1 MHTLWHILLDFF
13 YFCDNSYNLPSAY
26 LVELPTIQRFW
37 SLQIASG
44 NLHVF
49 DLYQVHPMQEMGFKL
64 YFGKLHL
71 IEEFHLCCYISFD
84 AIFSQGY
91 QKILTKCFKVVT
103 TNFVFSTDCF
113 CPCTTSQP
121 SKPAFLLENYIQ
133 CWKYLAINW
142 CLSFGINALALAVV
156 LRAKRTSQQLPWKI
170 FISQF
175 FHKIQFCRQEKLA
188 FCDNKGHTS
197 LKICKDCLSCVV
209 KIKLGMEL

>member
-1 MHTLWHILLDFF
+1 MHTLWHILLDFL

-49 DLYQVHPMQEMGFKL
+49 YLYQVHPMQEVGFKL
-64 YFGKLHL
+64 YFGELHL

-121 SKPAFLLENYIQ
+121 SKPAFLLENYLQ

-142 CLSFGINALALAVV
+142 CLSFGNKRTCPCCSFEGKKDELAVTLENIYQLVFSQNTV
-156 LRAKRTSQQLPWKI
+156 LQVGKI
-170 FISQF
+170 SIL
-175 FHKIQFCRQEKLA
+175 RQ
-188 FCDNKGHTS
+188 
-197 LKICKDCLSCVV
+197 
-209 KIKLGMEL
+209 

>member
-1 MHTLWHILLDFF
+1 MSQSPLAHTHACANPLTHACMGKHKRMREREREREHILKQESHKKMYTLWHILLDFF

-64 YFGKLHL
+64 YFGELHL

-113 CPCTTSQP
+113 CPCT
-121 SKPAFLLENYIQ
+121 KPPNHQNLHF
-133 CWKYLAINW
+133 
-142 CLSFGINALALAVV
+142 S
-156 LRAKRTSQQLPWKI
+156 WKI
-170 FISQF
+170 IYNVGS
-175 FHKIQFCRQEKLA
+175 IQP
-188 FCDNKGHTS
+188 
-197 LKICKDCLSCVV
+197 
-209 KIKLGMEL
+209 